1 MRQQIKTVLP
11 GRENGLNKPCLRHD
25 KYGARAIA
33 SADDSAGQQSQPHA
47 GTAKPKALNSIA
59 EWVQR
64 HAAAGWVQ
72 RHDAEVAFTTSSC
85 ISTISS
91 RMSVMYRGYRPTEM
105 WLAIRPKRGG
115 IRVVPM

>member
-1 MRQQIKTVLP
+1 MRQQSKTVLP

-33 SADDSAGQQSQPHA
+33 SADDSAGQQSHPHA

-59 EWVQR
+59 GWVQR
-64 HAAAGWVQ
+64 HA
-72 RHDAEVAFTTSSC
+72 AEVAFTTSSC